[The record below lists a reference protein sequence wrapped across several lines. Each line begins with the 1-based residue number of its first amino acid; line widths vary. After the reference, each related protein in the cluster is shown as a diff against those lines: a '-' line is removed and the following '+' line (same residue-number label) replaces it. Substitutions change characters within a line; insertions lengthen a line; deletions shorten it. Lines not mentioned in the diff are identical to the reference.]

1 MEGYKDNSG
10 FNAVFGGGGGGSAPT
25 INKYYGNFNSMLII
39 SASATNVASP
49 IGIENT
55 TMQNGVSLLP
65 DGAMQY
71 DNSGVYM
78 INVTFQVYYQ
88 MATFSAYAYF
98 YLWYNGLPIQATTRF
113 IALRPNASEVVLS
126 LSYMVDILN
135 PLDKINLV
143 WEVDDLNIL
152 LVANPYSPAF
162 PDSPSVLVQTF
173 QV

>member
-10 FNAVFGGGGGGSAPT
+10 FNAVFGSSGGGSAPK
-25 INKYYGNFNSMLII
+25 IDRYYGNFNSMLNV
-39 SASATNVASP
+39 SASAINVASP

-55 TMQNGVSLLP
+55 TMQNGVSLLT

-78 INVTFQVYYQ
+78 INVTFQVIHQ
-88 MATFSAYAYF
+88 MPMFGGYAYF
-98 YLWYNGLPIQATTRF
+98 YLWYNGLPIPTTTRW
-113 IALRPNASEVVLS
+113 IALGTNGAEVVLS

-143 WEVDDLNIL
+143 WEVDDLNML
-152 LVANPYSPAF
+152 LVANPYAPAW